1 MGPMGGLDGMG
12 EPRQMC
18 RWRSPWGRGG
28 PGQGQGQGGSTR
40 WWGASYRSKAS
51 GVKGPSPI
59 AEGLPDARDAHRIV
73 CPPLMLQVPR
83 ENNDG
88 ILALFAKRF

>member
-1 MGPMGGLDGMG
+1 MALNLG
-12 EPRQMC
+12 E
-18 RWRSPWGRGG
+18 GRAGSG
-28 PGQGQGQGGSTR
+28 TQGQGGSTR
-40 WWGASYRSKAS
+40 WGGASYRSKAS

-59 AEGLPDARDAHRIV
+59 AEGLPDAPGDAHRIV

-83 ENNDG
+83 ENNGG